1 MMRLSTIIFNL
12 AVALAA
18 LVWVLQQLG
27 LIP

>member
-12 AVALAA
+12 SIALAA